1 MSAPAI
7 RRRVE
12 LPVKLLPLLTE
23 RHRYRVLYGGRG
35 SAKSWSVARALVAK
49 AAAEPI
55 RVLCA
60 RETQRSIAESVHR
73 LLRDQITL
81 LGLDAA
87 FEVQETR
94 IIGRNGS
101 EFSFAGIRQQG
112 VANLKSYENIS
123 VAWVEEAQVVTKRSW
138 DILLPTIRKP
148 GSEIWLTLNPELDS
162 DETYER
168 FVLHP
173 PPDAWV
179 AEVNYHDNPWF
190 PAELE
195 SERRHMQSRDPI
207 SYENIW
213 EGKPRAAVEGA
224 IYAAE
229 IDRLQRE
236 NRFGPV
242 SYDPML
248 KVHTVWDLGWSDQTV
263 VLLVQRAASEI
274 RIIGA
279 HISQYATYD
288 DDVAALRAL
297 PYRWGKDWMP
307 HDARAKSKAAGGR
320 SPEQIVR
327 ALGRQVEI
335 VPGDSV
341 EAGIKLTRDLFPR
354 LWVDSASCSDWL
366 NALKRYRRHVSPDGK
381 RTGEP
386 VHDDA
391 SHGADALRYLA
402 LVADRLVNEDW
413 GGRDLYPKDLAIV

>member
-1 MSAPAI
+1 MASPQI
-7 RRRVE
+7 RVDI
-12 LPVKLLPLLTE
+12 PVKLLPLF
-23 RHRYRVLYGGRG
+23 RPKRYKVLYGGRG

-60 RETQRSIAESVHR
+60 RETQKSIQESVHR
-73 LLRDQITL
+73 LLKDQIEL
-81 LGLDAA
+81 LGLSDR
-87 FEVQETR
+87 FEVQETK
-94 IIGRNGS
+94 ILGRNGS
-101 EFSFAGIRQQG
+101 EFVFAGIRQQG
-112 VANLKSYENIS
+112 VANMKSFEGVDIC
-123 VAWVEEAQVVTKRSW
+123 WVEEAHVVTKRSW
-138 DILLPTIRKP
+138 DVLIPTIRKP
-148 GSEIWLTLNPELDS
+148 GSEIWVTLNPELDT
-162 DETYER
+162 DETYQR
-168 FVLHP
+168 LILDP
-173 PPDAWV
+173 PSDSWV
-179 AEVNYHDNPWF
+179 VSVNYHDNPWF
-190 PAELE
+190 PPELE
-195 SERRHMQSRDPI
+195 SERLHMQSRDPI
-207 SYENIW
+207 SYANIW
-213 EGKPRAAVEGA
+213 EGQPRAAVEGA
-224 IYAAE
+224 IYANE
-229 IDRLQRE
+229 IDRLLRE
-236 NRFGPV
+236 NRFTSV

-288 DDVAALRAL
+288 DDVAALRKL

-341 EAGIKLTRDLFPR
+341 EAGIKYTRDLFPR
-354 LWVDSASCSDWL
+354 LWVDKGCDEWM
-366 NALKRYRRHVSPDGK
+366 NALKRYRRHISADGK

-402 LVADRLVNEDW
+402 LVADRLSNEEW
-413 GGRDLYPKDLAIV
+413 GGQKDLYPTDLAIV